1 MQMLEH
7 SNTQL
12 HLYTVTVV
20 YVSGGVFSHLAGLL
34 DLEIKYLC
42 KPVFFNFFNLLL
54 TIFMQYFYILAYKM
68 NESVL
73 AACSKIIPAGYISQ
87 CEGARNA
94 ISNNIQELVT
104 KVC

>member
-34 DLEIKYLC
+34 DLEIKYMC
-42 KPVFFNFFNLLL
+42 KRVFFNFFQPIIDYLYA
-54 TIFMQYFYILAYKM
+54 IFLYFRIQ
-68 NESVL
+68 NE
-73 AACSKIIPAGYISQ
+73 
-87 CEGARNA
+87 
-94 ISNNIQELVT
+94 
-104 KVC
+104 